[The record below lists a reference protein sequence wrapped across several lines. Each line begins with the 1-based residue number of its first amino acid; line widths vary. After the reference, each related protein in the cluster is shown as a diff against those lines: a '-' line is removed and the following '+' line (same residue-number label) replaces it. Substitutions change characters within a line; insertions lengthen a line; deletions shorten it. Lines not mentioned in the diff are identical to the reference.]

1 MRAFLGI
8 AAFALTAGLAGAA
21 DLPTVLAKMDASAAA
36 FKTMRAETAWSSYT
50 ALVDDL
56 SVESGSIVVRK
67 DGSDVEVKVDFT
79 TPYAHQMHID
89 GTKAESYK
97 PRINTIEEYD
107 LSKHKAKVEQALL
120 IGFGASGKAISQN
133 YDAKVL
139 GEESVSG
146 HDTVHLELIPK
157 DEKARESAPKL
168 EMWISTRTW
177 QPVQQ
182 KLYQSSGGDYRLYNY
197 SEIEI
202 NPSLK
207 SSDFKLKISGKAK
220 RIRPGV

>member
-1 MRAFLGI
+1 VRVFLGI
-8 AAFALTAGLAGAA
+8 ALCALTASFAGAA
-21 DLPTVLAKMDASAAA
+21 DLPTVLAKMDASAAT
-36 FKTMRAETAWSSYT
+36 FKTMRADLDWTTYT
-50 ALVDDL
+50 ALVDDS

-67 DGSDVEVKVDFT
+67 EGSDVEVKIDFT
-79 TPYAHQMHID
+79 TPYPRQMHVQ

-107 LSKHKAKVEQALL
+107 LSKHKDKLEQALL
-120 IGFGASGKAISQN
+120 IGFGASGKAIAKN
-133 YDAKVL
+133 YDVKAL

-146 HDTVHLELIPK
+146 HETVHLELIPK
-157 DEKARESAPKL
+157 DAEARTSVPKL
-168 EMWISTRTW
+168 EMWVSKQTW

-182 KLYQSSGGDYRLYNY
+182 KLYQASNGDYTLYNY

-220 RIRPGV
+220 RIKPGS